1 VISGPFRGSD
11 AVAQGLVTKNELRGP
26 RYVRLFPDVYVRATE
41 PPADH
46 ETWSRAAFLL
56 VEEVGG
62 VLGGYSAATLLG
74 ADCAP
79 RQAPAEVV
87 VEGDR
92 RAHPRLR
99 VSRGPITDKDVW
111 CGRGCRVTSPERTAW
126 DLARRSDL
134 VDAVVA
140 VDALAALRIPGMPWF
155 APPDLLRRRDEMP
168 GARGCRR
175 LDRVVALA
183 NPLAESPMETR
194 LRLLLVLAGLPAP
207 VVQHELR
214 DHRGVVV
221 ARFDLAYPEALLAIE
236 YDGLGHQLPELTYDD
251 RRRDNVTGDHGWHT
265 MRFGHAD
272 VTITPRRTA
281 ELVRNQRD
289 RRLRLLAPAPN
300 ST

>member
-1 VISGPFRGSD
+1 M
-11 AVAQGLVTKNELRGP
+11 VTKNQLRGP
-26 RYVRLFPDVYVRATE
+26 RYVRLFPDIYVRVSDK
-41 PPADH
+41 PPDH

-56 VEEVGG
+56 VEKRGG

-87 VEGDR
+87 VEGDQ
-92 RAHPRLR
+92 RAHPPLR
-99 VSRGPITDKDVW
+99 VSRDAITDRDVW
-111 CGRGCRVTSPERTAW
+111 YGRGCHVTSPERTAW
-126 DLARRSDL
+126 DLARRSEL

-140 VDALAALRIPGMPWF
+140 VDAMAALRIPGMPRF
-155 APPDLLRRRDEMP
+155 APADLLRRRDDTP
-168 GARGCRR
+168 GARGCQG

-194 LRLLLVLAGLPAP
+194 LRLLLVLAGLPVP

-251 RRRDNVTGDHGWHT
+251 RYRDNTTGDHGWHT
-265 MRFGHAD
+265 MRFGHTD
-272 VTITPRRTA
+272 VTFTQRRTA
-281 ELVRNQRD
+281 DLVRNQRE
-289 RRLRLLAPAPN
+289 RRLRLLGPTTS